1 MEGSSRSREAD
12 QVTENLH
19 YIELRRSICKGEWDG
34 VKQFFVDHKHPLNT
48 IILSDYTALHVAIKS
63 GQDTI
68 AEELVNMMS
77 ETDLEM
83 RKGRPGAEGHTPLSL
98 AAWTGRTHVAKCLV
112 QKNSKLLTIETNKGY
127 IPVTVASSVGNKEM
141 TKYLYSI
148 TPHDI
153 YGPEKRL
160 KVKLPTTSSGEVQI
174 AVPRH
179 QSHNQKNIKRQAFGL
194 LCGFGLML
202 LNFFGIKQI
211 YDLKLKHLYA
221 VEILQCM
228 CNHLSTLKEQHRVDC
243 GVVEAI
249 FEASKQGMVEFVIE
263 LLKINQPLIYNNK
276 DGRNVFMVA
285 IQYRQENIFNLFY
298 GIHEAW
304 KTLILNRKDVKGNNT
319 LHVAGE
325 IAPHFQLARITSPAL
340 QMQRELQWFKEV
352 ERIVPEWCK
361 EAKNFRDGEKPP
373 KTPYEVFSESHK
385 ELVQEGGKWMKET
398 ASSFIIVGTLIVTIM
413 FAAAFTV
420 PGGNDQNSGFPIF
433 LRKRSFMIFIIS
445 DAISFF
451 AASTSVLMFLGILTS
466 RFAQEDF
473 LVSLPKKLMIGLST
487 LFISIAA
494 MMVSFCAALLI
505 MLHNRQWAIIPIIL
519 MASIPVTL
527 FVWLQYPLLVEIFV
541 STYTSKIFDRKMKP
555 WL

>member
-1 MEGSSRSREAD
+1 MEGSSRSRGEEAD

-19 YIELRRSICKGEWDG
+19 YIELRRSICKGEWGG
-34 VKQFFVDHKHPLNT
+34 VKQFFVDHKYPLNT
-48 IILSDYTALHVAIKS
+48 IILSDYTALHVAIES

-112 QKNSKLLTIETNKGY
+112 QKKSKLLTIETNKGY

-153 YGPEKRL
+153 YGPEKVIHGFRLIYWSIANKMLDICLDLLQRNPSLSVTTNKEIQWMSTLRTLSSQPSVFSSGYQLWFWQRWIYHWL
-160 KVKLPTTSSGEVQI
+160 KVKLPTTSSGEVRI

-179 QSHNQKNIKRQAFGL
+179 QSHNQKNIKRP
-194 LCGFGLML
+194 
-202 LNFFGIKQI
+202 GIKQI

-285 IQYRQENIFNLFY
+285 IQCRQENIFNLFY

-420 PGGNDQNSGFPIF
+420 PGRFSC
-433 LRKRSFMIFIIS
+433 
-445 DAISFF
+445 
-451 AASTSVLMFLGILTS
+451 VLTKEVDDRPFH
-466 RFAQEDF
+466 
-473 LVSLPKKLMIGLST
+473 
-487 LFISIAA
+487 SIYFYC
-494 MMVSFCAALLI
+494 S
-505 MLHNRQWAIIPIIL
+505 H
-519 MASIPVTL
+519 
-527 FVWLQYPLLVEIFV
+527 
-541 STYTSKIFDRKMKP
+541 DG
-555 WL
+555 